1 MALALA
7 FSIALSSDGETLTIT
22 ETTGTYN
29 GAKLGGWG
37 SPNPATTDA
46 TTATIAISLR
56 ASDGTYGTETTV
68 NVFDDTTPL
77 PSSIGGSTTITAT
90 QAGYDDTYADGIYKI
105 VYTVT
110 GSSGGTPFSTS
121 VTRYDT
127 LRNSIAIA
135 YQEKTAAYAGCNCN
149 CEDLRDQLECMALMM
164 RLLCAAECKGVLEEI
179 QLYLDKLT
187 AIAADECGC

>member
-1 MALALA
+1 MALALT
-7 FSIALSSDGETLTIT
+7 FGIALSSDGETLTIS

-29 GAKLGGWG
+29 GARLGGWG

-46 TTATIAISLR
+46 TTATITISLR

-110 GSSGGTPFSTS
+110 GTSGATPFSTS
-121 VTRYDT
+121 VTRYDV
-127 LRNSIAIA
+127 LRNSIAVA
-135 YQEKTAAYAGCNCN
+135 YQEKTAAYSACSCNCSELKEN
-149 CEDLRDQLECMALMM
+149 LECMALMM
-164 RLLCAAECKGVLEEI
+164 RLLKSAECCGKLDEI

-187 AIAADECGC
+187 ALAADECGC

>member
-1 MALALA
+1 MALGLA
-7 FSIALSSDGETLTIT
+7 FSIALSSDGETLTIADQ
-22 ETTGTYN
+22 TGTYSGTN
-29 GAKLGGWG
+29 LTGFG

-46 TTATIAISLR
+46 TTATISISLR
-56 ASDGTYGTETTV
+56 ASDGSYGTETTV

-121 VTRYDT
+121 VTRYDV
-127 LRNSIAIA
+127 LRNSIAVA
-135 YQEKTAAYAGCNCN
+135 YQTKTANYSACSCNCN
-149 CEDLRDQLECMALMM
+149 DLRDNLECMALML
-164 RLLCAAECKGVLEEI
+164 RLLRGAECCGQLDTI

-187 AIAADECGC
+187 ALSAEDCGC